1 LKFRVFWDV
10 VPYSHVEVTDVSEV
24 HTASN
29 IRVMKKPHVK
39 GYQVILESTV
49 KVKLGLTCGEWM
61 AIR

>member
-24 HTASN
+24 HTASS
-29 IRVMKKPHVK
+29 IRVMKKPHAK

-49 KVKLGLTCGEWM
+49 KVKLGLTSGEWM